1 MVNSRLKPFV
11 EGCIGAGDM
20 LWYAPSPGTEGKF
33 YVSKWP
39 VDGARGNE
47 TGRLV
52 EYNATNDSSGTSS
65 VRGTQLSVLGKYD
78 ASAKGWFI
86 KAAACGQNAV
96 SKRGNICISALYADF
111 VTNGLL
117 ISFTQPL
124 YNEASEVVA
133 VLGFDLALTGA
144 SSSFVQA
151 AAKIMPSA
159 ASELT
164 VVQDRGE

>member
-1 MVNSRLKPFV
+1 
-11 EGCIGAGDM
+11 M
-20 LWYAPSPGTEGKF
+20 LWYAPSPGTEGNF
-33 YVSKWP
+33 YVSKW
-39 VDGARGNE
+39 GGNE

-52 EYNATNDSSGTSS
+52 KYTATNDSSGTSA

-78 ASAKGWFI
+78 ASGRGWFV
-86 KAAACGQNAV
+86 KGAACGQNAV
-96 SKRGNICISALYADF
+96 SKRGNICISSVYADF

-117 ISFTQPL
+117 ISFMQPL
-124 YNEASEVVA
+124 YNQASEVVA